1 MGYIR
6 TANLGKAYKRYP
18 SKGALLLEWLGVRA
32 EAHEK
37 RWVLRHV
44 DFEVQPGE
52 SVGIVGQ
59 NGAGKS
65 TLLKMIVGTTQPT
78 EGSVEVRGRVA
89 ALLELGMGFH
99 PDFTGR
105 QNCFVAGQL
114 MGMSAAEI
122 ETLLPEI
129 EAFAGVGDY
138 MGQPLRSYSSGM
150 HVRLAFAVATCRR
163 PDILIV
169 DEALSVGDLLFQQ
182 KSFQRI
188 KQFCQEG
195 TTLLFVSH
203 SPSTV
208 FALCSRAILLNEGGL
223 VIDATPREVIAL
235 YETLMLAKAGRVPPG
250 TTEGRLASKTE
261 KLVAPGAAAN
271 ANRSR
276 DSEAN
281 AAAARS
287 QPAATATET
296 NADGLATTND
306 HLADIRT
313 EAVEHVDVGVLNR
326 EGRAT
331 ASVISGQEITLE
343 IAVRFADA
351 CGDPH
356 VGFRLHNR
364 LGEPLFATTTWGMGR
379 TIGPVAAN
387 ENVRVRFTFSLALY
401 PGEYSFTVGVAEG
414 AMTDGWFARDLYRA
428 FHVRTVTVLQDVRNS
443 QWVGTWNVD
452 PEVSVDRAPAGSTR
466 VSDSTA

>member
-1 MGYIR
+1 MGYLR
-6 TANLGKAYKRYP
+6 TTNLGKAYKRYP

-32 EAHEK
+32 QAHEK

-44 DFEVQPGE
+44 DFEVKPGE

-78 EGSVEVRGRVA
+78 EGGVEIRGRVA

-114 MGMSAAEI
+114 MGLSPAEI

-138 MGQPLRSYSSGM
+138 MDQPLRSYSSGM

-182 KSFQRI
+182 RSFQRI
-188 KQFCQEG
+188 KQFREEG

-203 SPSTV
+203 SPATV
-208 FALCSRAILLNEGGL
+208 FALCSRAILLNQGGL
-223 VIDATPREVIAL
+223 VLDDTPRAVIAL
-235 YETLMLAKAGRVPPG
+235 YETLMLAQSGRIETTAPVARAASAKVEPPAAAQAITNTG
-250 TTEGRLASKTE
+250 VSVDGEVRG
-261 KLVAPGAAAN
+261 VAP
-271 ANRSR
+271 S
-276 DSEAN
+276 D
-281 AAAARS
+281 
-287 QPAATATET
+287 PAATAEAKY
-296 NADGLATTND
+296 ADARATAAD
-306 HLADIRT
+306 QLADIRT
-313 EAVEHVDVGVLNR
+313 AAMEHVAVRVLDR
-326 EGRAT
+326 EGRPT
-331 ASVISGQEITLE
+331 ESVVSGQEVTLE
-343 IAVRFADA
+343 IAARFAQS
-351 CGDPH
+351 CRDPH
-356 VGFRLHNR
+356 VGFRIHNR
-364 LGEPLFATTTWGMGR
+364 LGEPLFQTTTWGMGR
-379 TIGPVAAN
+379 SVGSVDAGET
-387 ENVRVRFTFSLALY
+387 VRVRFAFALALY

-428 FHVRTVTVLQDVRNS
+428 FHVRTVTVLQDVRNIH
-443 QWVGTWNVD
+443 WVGTWNVD
-452 PEVSVDRAPAGSTR
+452 PDVSIDRAPASAAILPR
-466 VSDSTA
+466 SDA